1 MCSGFVAAGMMRCL
15 GGAVFANDRVGL
27 AEVSM
32 IVGWFDLWAAC
43 KVGAAFLMESM
54 SGDSVVMS

>member
-1 MCSGFVAAGMMRCL
+1 MMICL